1 MAKSILHID
10 ASARR
15 ATSVTRDLS
24 RDVVARLDGD
34 VVTRDLFDALPHID
48 ESWIGANFT
57 PEADRNDAQKELL
70 ALSDTLIA
78 EVKAA
83 DVLVIGVPVYNFGI
97 PVNLKAW
104 VDMICRAGITFRYT
118 EAGPEGLLTGKRA
131 ILVAAT
137 GGTPVGSDI
146 DFATNYMRHILGFI
160 GITDVQ
166 IVAADRLSVD
176 AEGSI
181 AEAKAQVA
189 KLAA

>member
-15 ATSVTRDLS
+15 ESSVTRDLS
-24 RDVVARLDGD
+24 KDVVARLNGD
-34 VVTRDLFDALPHID
+34 VVTRDLFDAPPHMN

-57 PEADRNDAQKELL
+57 PEADRTDAQKELL

-97 PVNLKAW
+97 PTNLKVW
-104 VDMICRAGITFRYT
+104 VDMICRAGMTFRYT
-118 EAGPEGLLTGKRA
+118 EAGSEGLVTGKRA

-137 GGTPVGSDI
+137 GGTPVGSEI

-160 GITDVQ
+160 GISDVEV
-166 IVAADRLSVD
+166 VAADRLAVD

-189 KLAA
+189 ALAA

>member
-15 ATSVTRDLS
+15 ETSVTRDLS
-24 RDVVARLDGD
+24 KDVVARLNGD
-34 VVTRDLFDALPHID
+34 VVTRDLFDGLPVMD

-57 PEADRNDAQKELL
+57 PEADRTDAQKELL

-97 PVNLKAW
+97 PTNLKAW

-118 EAGPEGLLTGKRA
+118 EAGPEGLVTGKRA

-137 GGTPVGSDI
+137 GGTPVGSEI

-166 IVAADRLSVD
+166 VVAADRLSVD

-181 AEAKAQVA
+181 AAAKEQVA
-189 KLAA
+189 ALAA

>member
-1 MAKSILHID
+1 MTKSILHID

-24 RDVVARLDGD
+24 KDVVARLNGD
-34 VVTRDLFDALPHID
+34 VVTRDLFDAPPHMS

-57 PEADRNDAQKELL
+57 PEADRTDAQKELL

-83 DVLVIGVPVYNFGI
+83 DVLVIGIPVYNFTI
-97 PVNLKAW
+97 PTNLKAW

-137 GGTPVGSDI
+137 GGTPVGSEI
-146 DFATNYMRHILGFI
+146 DFATTYMRHILGFV

-166 IVAADRLSVD
+166 VIAADRLSVD

-181 AEAKAQVA
+181 AAAKEEVA

>member
-15 ATSVTRDLS
+15 ESSVTRDLS
-24 RDVVARLDGD
+24 KDVVARLNGD
-34 VVTRDLFDALPHID
+34 VVTRDLFDGLPLMN

-57 PEADRNDAQKELL
+57 PEADRTDAQKELL

-97 PVNLKAW
+97 PTNLKAW

-118 EAGPEGLLTGKRA
+118 EAGPEGLVTGKRA

-137 GGTPVGSDI
+137 GGTPVGSEI
-146 DFATNYMRHILGFI
+146 DFATSYMRHVLGFI
-160 GITDVQ
+160 GISDVEV
-166 IVAADRLSVD
+166 VAADRLSVD

-181 AEAKAQVA
+181 AAAKEQVA

>member
-1 MAKSILHID
+1 MANSILHID

-15 ATSVTRDLS
+15 ESSVTRDLS
-24 RDVVARLDGD
+24 KDVVARLDGD
-34 VVTRDLFDALPHID
+34 VVTRDLFDGLPLMN

-57 PEADRNDAQKELL
+57 PEADRTDAQKELL

-97 PVNLKAW
+97 PTNLKAW

-118 EAGPEGLLTGKRA
+118 EAGPEGLVTGKRA

-137 GGTPVGSDI
+137 GGTPVGSEI

-160 GITDVQ
+160 GISDVEV
-166 IVAADRLSVD
+166 VAADRLSVD

-181 AEAKAQVA
+181 ASAKAQVA
-189 KLAA
+189 ALAA